1 MAAPHSSSA
10 SSPPLRQPDDHQ
22 ATQESGHRISG
33 LNYSRNA
40 SNGGKPPTKIT
51 WFLRRFKKKKTGG
64 WTSATFLLVNQGL
77 ATLAFF
83 GVAVNLVLFLT
94 RVLGQSNASAANNV
108 NKWTG
113 TVYLCSLLGA
123 FFSDSYWGRYL
134 TCAIFQLIFIT
145 GLLLLS
151 LVSWAVLIKPEGC
164 GDGVAACKPP
174 TTYGSAAFYLAIYL
188 VALGYGGH
196 QPTVATLGSDQFDE
210 SDPKEASSKAA
221 FFGCFYFALNLG
233 SLFSNTI
240 LVYFEDNGGWNLGF
254 WASAASAVL
263 ALLLFWLGSPGY
275 TCVKP
280 FGNPIYR
287 IAQVF
292 TAAFHKLH
300 VRLPER
306 REELYEVDCSHP
318 SVIAGTRKILHTDN
332 LRCLDKAAII
342 VTRDERYGK
351 AGNPWRLCTV
361 TQVEE
366 AKCVI
371 RMLPIWA
378 CTIMYSVI
386 FTQMSS
392 LFVEQGEAMDP
403 RLRGFRLPAAS
414 MSAFDICSVLA
425 CTLLYR
431 FLVVPLSNNPRGI
444 TELQRMGVG
453 LLIGMLAMVAAGVT
467 EIQRL
472 RRVSPGEHASRLS
485 ILWQIPQYI
494 LVGASEVFMY
504 VGQLEFFNGQA
515 PDGIKSFGSSL
526 CMASM
531 SVGNYFSSMLVNLV
545 MAVTVRGGAMP
556 GWIPEDLNTGHMDR
570 FYFLIAALAAVDLVL
585 FVMCAKWYKCIN
597 LEEDDSTS
605 CLKEGQLEDD
615 ELDRVSLNALSV

>member
-1 MAAPHSSSA
+1 MAIMDDTTSA
-10 SSPPLRQPDDHQ
+10 ASQADPNDLQQNQHI
-22 ATQESGHRISG
+22 ATQNSESNGQVG
-33 LNYSRNA
+33 
-40 SNGGKPPTKIT
+40 NGGKPRTKIL
-51 WFLRRFKKKKTGG
+51 WFLKRFKKKKKTGG
-64 WTSATFLLVNQGL
+64 WSSATFLLVNQGL

-94 RVLGQSNASAANNV
+94 RVLGQSNAVAANNV
-108 NKWTG
+108 SKWTG

-123 FFSDSYWGRYL
+123 FLSDSYWGRYL
-134 TCAIFQLIFIT
+134 TCAIFQLIFIA
-145 GLLLLS
+145 GLLTLS
-151 LVSWAVLIKPEGC
+151 LASWIMLIKPEGC
-164 GDGVAACKPP
+164 GDGIEPCTPP
-174 TTYGSAAFYLAIYL
+174 TKYGTTIFYLAIYM

-196 QPTVATLGSDQFDE
+196 QPTAATLGSDQFDE
-210 SDPKEASSKAA
+210 SNPKEVASKAA
-221 FFGCFYFALNLG
+221 FFSCFYFALNLG

-254 WASAASAVL
+254 WASTDSAIL
-263 ALLLFWLGSPGY
+263 ALLLFWIGSPGY
-275 TCVKP
+275 TYVKP

-300 VRLPER
+300 VKLPER
-306 REELYEVDCSHP
+306 EEELYEVGCSQA
-318 SVIAGTRKILHTDN
+318 STIEGSRKILHTDN
-332 LRCLDKAAII
+332 LKCLDKAAV
-342 VTRDERYGK
+342 VTQKDRYGSP
-351 AGNPWRLCTV
+351 NPWRLCTV

-366 AKCVI
+366 AKCVL
-371 RMLPIWA
+371 RMLPIWL

-392 LFVEQGEAMDP
+392 LFVEQGEVMSA
-403 RLRGFRLPAAS
+403 RLGTFRIPAAS
-414 MSAFDICSVLA
+414 MSAFDISSVLI

-431 FLVVPLSNNPRGI
+431 FVVIPFTTTLSKNPKGI
-444 TELQRMGVG
+444 TELQRMGIG
-453 LLIGMLAMVAAGVT
+453 LVIGMLAMLAAGFT

-472 RRVSPGEHASRLS
+472 RRVFPGQQMSHLS

-531 SVGNYFSSMLVNLV
+531 SVGNYFSSMLVNVV
-545 MAVTVRGGAMP
+545 MAITVRGEIP

-570 FYFLIAALAAVDLVL
+570 FYFLIAGLAAVDLVM
-585 FVMCAKWYKCIN
+585 FVMCARWYKCIN
-597 LEEDDSTS
+597 VEDNSHNDDPNFSR
-605 CLKEGQLEDD
+605 LKE
-615 ELDRVSLNALSV
+615 LDQV